1 MPGDSEGENR
11 AEQIGSRAQM
21 RDGAKEFNTMPFF
34 LQGVSRIGPSNDI
47 HMRGSKLPLLAG
59 GGGRN

>member
-1 MPGDSEGENR
+1 MPDDSEPENR

-21 RDGAKEFNTMPFF
+21 RDGAKEFDAVPFF
-34 LQGVSRIGPSNDI
+34 LQGIGCIGPSDDF
-47 HMRGSKLPLLAG
+47 HMRGAKLPFLAG